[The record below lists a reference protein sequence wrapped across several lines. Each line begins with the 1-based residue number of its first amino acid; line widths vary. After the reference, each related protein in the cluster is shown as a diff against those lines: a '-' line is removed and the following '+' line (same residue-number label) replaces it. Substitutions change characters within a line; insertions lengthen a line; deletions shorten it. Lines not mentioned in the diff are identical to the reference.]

1 MTPTQLANEI
11 VVSGPRSRLTH
22 RIVWVLAAA
31 GFAAYF
37 AAAGWLRYGFVDPR
51 PKGALVMRLKPPF
64 ERHRN
69 AVVSRT
75 NILPLALLADDERI
89 KYDAR
94 SPLIVYE
101 DTVPLGPAHNT
112 LDDIGEIGRGR
123 FTHWP
128 SLIAF
133 SASDNSDPN
142 TNGRRYWAVLP

>member
-1 MTPTQLANEI
+1 M
-11 VVSGPRSRLTH
+11 SRLT
-22 RIVWVLAAA
+22 RRTIWVLAAA

-51 PKGALVMRLKPPF
+51 PKGTLVMRLKPPF

-69 AVVSRT
+69 AAVSRA
-75 NILPLALLADDERI
+75 NILPLALHADDEHI

-101 DTVPLGPAHNT
+101 GTVPLGPAHNSF
-112 LDDIGEIGRGR
+112 DDIDEIGMGR

-128 SLIAF
+128 GLIAF